1 MRYKKP
7 PPTFL
12 IDEKDI
18 ETIDYNKKDADI
30 NDVSLNKNAKIT
42 AKKLLTNTK
51 KWDVKEKKEEPP
63 RSGVPSKKLLLQLK
77 R

>member
-1 MRYKKP
+1 MRYEKP

-30 NDVSLNKNAKIT
+30 NDVSLNKNARIT

-51 KWDVKEKKEEPP
+51 KWDVKEKKKNHRDLEFHQKNYYC
-63 RSGVPSKKLLLQLK
+63 S
-77 R
+77 